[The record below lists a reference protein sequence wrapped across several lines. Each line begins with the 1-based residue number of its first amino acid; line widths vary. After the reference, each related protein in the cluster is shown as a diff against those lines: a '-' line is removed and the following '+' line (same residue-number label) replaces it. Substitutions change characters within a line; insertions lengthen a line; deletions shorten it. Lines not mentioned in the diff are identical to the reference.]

1 MREKKKEPVKV
12 FECDESGGKEA
23 SVASEYRMD
32 CRLEQGDQGRVWRAW
47 AKGGLTKEVNKTWP
61 VEIRH
66 CIFKSFY

>member
-47 AKGGLTKEVNKTWP
+47 AREWKGREDLPRKS
-61 VEIRH
+61 IRPGQ
-66 CIFKSFY
+66 